1 MPSRTATDISP
12 ALWKQYRPFGSFA
25 GESSP
30 FTAENARIVASAIAK
45 EVKSRFSASRVV
57 LFGSL
62 AREDFQRWSDIDL
75 AVWGVS
81 SADYYRA
88 VAFSS
93 GFSELFKVDLVDA
106 EDCSESLRRHILRE
120 GVEL

>member
-1 MPSRTATDISP
+1 M
-12 ALWKQYRPFGSFA
+12 
-25 GESSP
+25 
-30 FTAENARIVASAIAK
+30 
-45 EVKSRFSASRVV
+45 

-62 AREDFQRWSDIDL
+62 ARGDFNRWSDIDL
-75 AVWGVS
+75 AVWGVD

-93 GFSELFKVDLVDA
+93 GFSSQFKVDLVDA
-106 EDCSESLRRHILRE
+106 DDCSESFRQHILME

>member
-1 MPSRTATDISP
+1 MPSQTAIDIP
-12 ALWKQYRPFGSFA
+12 PELWKQYRPFRSVAVEGS
-25 GESSP
+25 SSA
-30 FTAENARIVASAIAK
+30 AENAKAVAFAIAK
-45 EVKSRFSASRVV
+45 ELKSRFAASRVM

-62 AREDFQRWSDIDL
+62 SRDDFHRWSDIDL
-75 AVWGVS
+75 AVWGVP
-81 SADYYRA
+81 SAAYCRA

-106 EDCSESLRRHILRE
+106 EDCSESLRQHILNE

>member
-1 MPSRTATDISP
+1 
-12 ALWKQYRPFGSFA
+12 
-25 GESSP
+25 
-30 FTAENARIVASAIAK
+30 VASAIAK
-45 EVKSRFSASRVV
+45 EVKIRFGASRVM

-62 AREDFQRWSDIDL
+62 ARQDFHRWSDIDL

-106 EDCSESLRRHILRE
+106 EDCSESLRRHIQRE

>member
-1 MPSRTATDISP
+1 MPSRTAIDIP
-12 ALWKQYRPFGSFA
+12 PELWKQYRPFRSVAVEHSSFA
-25 GESSP
+25 
-30 FTAENARIVASAIAK
+30 AENAKVVALAIAK
-45 EVKSRFSASRVV
+45 ELKSRFAASRVM

-62 AREDFQRWSDIDL
+62 SRDDFHRWSDIDL

-81 SADYYRA
+81 SAAYYRA

-106 EDCSESLRRHILRE
+106 EDCSESLRQHILNE